1 MLIGPEQQR
10 DNLLKRLLTPDVS
23 GFLFCFAPLILL
35 RNAGKRQDDGGE
47 DRRRCFSTIM
57 EPKSCSAGEQNTNT
71 HKSLQADSS
80 QLQLNELS
88 GFPGDSQVV
97 EVVSAPAP
105 GCSPSTRSFLLIMS
119 QTVLKYK
126 RLLKRDILVLIP
138 VLLGYSLRNTL
149 KENASFFM
157 KPWRLFISFL
167 VWSQC
172 V

>member
-1 MLIGPEQQR
+1 MLFHNHGAQ
-10 DNLLKRLLTPDVS
+10 KS
-23 GFLFCFAPLILL
+23 
-35 RNAGKRQDDGGE
+35 
-47 DRRRCFSTIM
+47 RR
-57 EPKSCSAGEQNTNT
+57 EPKSNSTGEQNSNT
-71 HKSLQADSS
+71 HKSLQADAS
-80 QLQLNELS
+80 QLKLNELS

-126 RLLKRDILVLIP
+126 RLLKRDVLVSIP
-138 VLLGYSLRNTL
+138 VLLGYSLRHTL
-149 KENASFFM
+149 KENASFSM
-157 KPWRLFISFL
+157 KSWRLFISFL